1 MAATSAGPSVRR
13 SNVTVHP
20 EQVVRIVLPLDLG
33 EAVEVGAVGGLDTV
47 LALVRGL
54 EVDVGAAGR
63 KGSDPLPRIADPPP
77 ERGRARFVWLPLALH
92 TDYEAC
98 VTVPDGPVVSVAVV
112 EGPAEVMRFV
122 LVDYARERTSL
133 KRGGGYSQIPLD
145 DVQIA
150 ADERAI
156 DLLALTDALDQLA
169 SVSTRLSDI
178 VDYRFF
184 GGLTFDEIAEV
195 TGRSVPTV
203 KRDWARA
210 RAWLYRSMQAAAD
223 SPL

>member
-1 MAATSAGPSVRR
+1 
-13 SNVTVHP
+13 
-20 EQVVRIVLPLDLG
+20 
-33 EAVEVGAVGGLDTV
+33 
-47 LALVRGL
+47 
-54 EVDVGAAGR
+54 
-63 KGSDPLPRIADPPP
+63 
-77 ERGRARFVWLPLALH
+77 
-92 TDYEAC
+92 
-98 VTVPDGPVVSVAVV
+98 
-112 EGPAEVMRFV
+112 MRFV
-122 LVDYARERTSL
+122 LIDYARERTSL

-156 DLLALTDALDQLA
+156 DLLALSAALDQLA

-184 GGLTFDEIAEV
+184 GGLTFDEIAEL

-210 RAWLYRSMQAAAD
+210 RAWLYRSLQAAAH
-223 SPL
+223 SPF